1 MPAVVY
7 NILAVV
13 NTVDTMLGLI
23 FLATSYV
30 VWRKRDR

>member
-1 MPAVVY
+1 MPGVVSDT
-7 NILAVV
+7 LAII
-13 NTVDTMLGLI
+13 NTIDTALGLI